1 MTGKIKENQDI
12 FGVPAQRGRE
22 TLLEQIIWLIDLR
35 WIAMIGILICT
46 LTARYL
52 VAVIQNGIPILVCAG
67 LLFVCNLG
75 YVVIARRKESWNR
88 RQVILFGMVQI
99 ELDLLLL
106 TLVLYFAG
114 GIVNPFTLFYVFH
127 VIIAAIMLPTGLSG
141 IVGFTAVGLYG
152 VLAANEAMQGGWL
165 GSHPLRFSVTEL
177 WYQPVYVLGAF
188 VAFSLTVFLSQYL
201 TRMIIT
207 RMTAKEREA
216 ARSFEVLQAVISAM
230 NEGLM
235 FLDREG
241 AIALCNPAAL
251 SWCDLPP
258 SAPSPTPV
266 QLPLT
271 LKEYIRTLVQGDGHI
286 ARESVVKFET
296 RSAHPRYIEAKAC
309 SVTEGDQR
317 ILGYVIVGTDM
328 TEHKQLEG
336 ELRDQT
342 EQVTAINE
350 MLKVSRIQMAQREK
364 MVAIGQMAA
373 GIAHEIGNPLASLS
387 SVVQYLTRKTP
398 SEEAKGQLSVMLKH
412 INRISDIL
420 KRMLTFSRPSSSE
433 YRWSDIDEL
442 IENTLTLIQYDKRMR
457 TVTVNNVRNN
467 QLPTVWLNPHSLEQI
482 LLNVII
488 NALDAMTAKP
498 DDAEKILE
506 ITRAC
511 EQDTVKIQI
520 RDTGIGMSPDV
531 AERAF
536 ESFFT
541 TKEIG
546 KGTGLGLF
554 ITQNLVTEL
563 DGSIRLE
570 SEPDKG
576 TSVIIWLP
584 TRPKADMFADRQLES
599 NLVNPEG
606 QKQQG

>member
-1 MTGKIKENQDI
+1 
-12 FGVPAQRGRE
+12 
-22 TLLEQIIWLIDLR
+22 
-35 WIAMIGILICT
+35 
-46 LTARYL
+46 
-52 VAVIQNGIPILVCAG
+52 
-67 LLFVCNLG
+67 
-75 YVVIARRKESWNR
+75 
-88 RQVILFGMVQI
+88 
-99 ELDLLLL
+99 
-106 TLVLYFAG
+106 
-114 GIVNPFTLFYVFH
+114 
-127 VIIAAIMLPTGLSG
+127 
-141 IVGFTAVGLYG
+141 
-152 VLAANEAMQGGWL
+152 
-165 GSHPLRFSVTEL
+165 
-177 WYQPVYVLGAF
+177 
-188 VAFSLTVFLSQYL
+188 
-201 TRMIIT
+201 
-207 RMTAKEREA
+207 
-216 ARSFEVLQAVISAM
+216 
-230 NEGLM
+230 
-235 FLDREG
+235 
-241 AIALCNPAAL
+241 
-251 SWCDLPP
+251 
-258 SAPSPTPV
+258 
-266 QLPLT
+266 
-271 LKEYIRTLVQGDGHI
+271 
-286 ARESVVKFET
+286 
-296 RSAHPRYIEAKAC
+296 
-309 SVTEGDQR
+309 
-317 ILGYVIVGTDM
+317 
-328 TEHKQLEG
+328 
-336 ELRDQT
+336 
-342 EQVTAINE
+342 
-350 MLKVSRIQMAQREK
+350 
-364 MVAIGQMAA
+364 
-373 GIAHEIGNPLASLS
+373 
-387 SVVQYLTRKTP
+387 
-398 SEEAKGQLSVMLKH
+398 MLKH

-520 RDTGIGMSPDV
+520 RDTGIGMSLDV